1 MKQTS
6 FPRGHDPEE
15 ELLTLKDELKDAK
28 RRYQNAGQYGRAVIS
43 EQIREIERDIESN
56 IMKSRALLL
65 KRDNIFTGQDIL
77 IP

>member
-1 MKQTS
+1 MAKTACI
-6 FPRGHDPEE
+6 REHDPAE

-28 RRYQNAGQYGRAVIS
+28 RRYWRAGRTGRAVIS

-56 IMKSRALLL
+56 IAKSKARFL
-65 KRDNIFTGQDIL
+65 KRDNLFAGQDIL

>member
-1 MKQTS
+1 MAKTA
-6 FPRGHDPEE
+6 FIREHDPAQ

-28 RRYQNAGQYGRAVIS
+28 RRYRRAGRTGRTIIS

-56 IMKSRALLL
+56 IAKNKVRFL
-65 KRDNIFTGQDIL
+65 KRDNLFNGQDIL